1 MKNLLRYL
9 NSSEFIDFLQEL
21 SSIEESLIPDPH
33 FIGGGLHELKPGGYL
48 KIHSDYCFHSETK
61 LDRRLNMLIYLNKN
75 WEEEYDGHLEL
86 WDSNMSYCGQKILPI
101 FNRVVIFNTND
112 ISFHGNPTKVKCP
125 SSMSRKSIALYYFS
139 NGRPKEEIR
148 PILFQQSTFFKQRP
162 GEKFKFNIR
171 YILLNLSKELMPP
184 ILYRVAKKVYGYF
197 Y

>member
-1 MKNLLRYL
+1 MFALISVSIFYL
-9 NSSEFIDFLQEL
+9 I
-21 SSIEESLIPDPH
+21 
-33 FIGGGLHELKPGGYL
+33 LKP
-48 KIHSDYCFHSETK
+48 
-61 LDRRLNMLIYLNKN
+61 
-75 WEEEYDGHLEL
+75 
-86 WDSNMSYCGQKILPI
+86 QKILPI

-148 PILFQQSTFFKQRP
+148 PILFQKSTFFKQRP